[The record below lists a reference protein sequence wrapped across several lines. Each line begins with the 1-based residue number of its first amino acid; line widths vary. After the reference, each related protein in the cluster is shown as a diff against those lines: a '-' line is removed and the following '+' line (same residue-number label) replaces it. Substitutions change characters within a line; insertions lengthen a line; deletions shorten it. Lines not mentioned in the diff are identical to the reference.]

1 VYFTIFTHGYTQSIT
16 HTHTHAHCTQG
27 IDYESDEDEGED
39 PVPYITKKML
49 MSALSQSKRS
59 VTERDLEKYLRYKR
73 YV

>member
-1 VYFTIFTHGYTQSIT
+1 MVILNLSHT
-16 HTHTHAHCTQG
+16 HTHTHTYCTQG